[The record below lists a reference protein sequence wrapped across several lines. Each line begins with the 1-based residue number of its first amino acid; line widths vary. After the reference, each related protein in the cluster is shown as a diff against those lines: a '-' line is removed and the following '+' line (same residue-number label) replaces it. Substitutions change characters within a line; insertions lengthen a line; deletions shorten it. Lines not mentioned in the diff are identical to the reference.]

1 MKKAILLIAAL
12 LLVGTM
18 LFADAS
24 FGIWGRTRFNIAMGN
39 QSTAID
45 DTWQSWRLW
54 GNDGPQM
61 QFNYS
66 WSNDKLG
73 YTFKIVTNG
82 GGLGTGYDL
91 WGSNGICKAYGT
103 LKLLPALFTLHVGYM
118 QDFDTFRYESG
129 MQMWNTNSDNIG
141 RFNGWGIIAVLAPK
155 DTGFVLAA
163 QFASELGNQNFID
176 INLNNI
182 SVAAQFQ
189 LPDIFKIDAG
199 LVRSGGKGGGA
210 EFYPNVSGERGA
222 YHVFARVHLLAV
234 QGMTLNITHNMWGL
248 FENQA
253 GWPYTEMRESLSF
266 RMGIGAFAIAAAG
279 DLLIRMPK
287 AGGDTIMDLFA
298 ALEPSYNLGP
308 ITVGC
313 GLGIGMNTTVGYDM
327 PKFEIQPYVIIT
339 DFSTR
344 IFFDM
349 QIDNDYIAATE
360 DYTWG
365 LSADMTWSF

>member
-1 MKKAILLIAAL
+1 MKKAIILIAAL
-12 LLVGTM
+12 LLVGSIV
-18 LFADAS
+18 FADAS

-39 QSTAID
+39 QTVLLE

-73 YTFKIVTNG
+73 YTFKIVING

-91 WGSNGICKAYGT
+91 WGGNGICKAYGT
-103 LKLLPALFTLHVGYM
+103 LKLLPGLFTLYVGYM

-141 RFNGWGIIAVLAPK
+141 RFNGWGVIAVLNPK
-155 DTGFVLAA
+155 DSGFTLAA

-176 INLNNI
+176 VNLNNI

-199 LVRSGGKGGGA
+199 FVRSGGKGGGA
-210 EFYPNVSGERGA
+210 EFYPTVSGERGA
-222 YHVFARVHLLAV
+222 YHIFARLHLLAI
-234 QGMTLNITHNMWGL
+234 QGMTLNVTHNMWGML
-248 FENQA
+248 ENDI
-253 GWPYTEMRESLSF
+253 GWPNTDMRESLSF
-266 RMGIGAFAIAAAG
+266 RFGAGAFAIAAAG
-279 DLLIRMPK
+279 DLQISMPK
-287 AGGDTIMDLFA
+287 AGGTSLITLVA
-298 ALEPSYNLGP
+298 AVEPSYNLGP
-308 ITVGC
+308 ITVG
-313 GLGIGMNTTVGYDM
+313 LGVGMDMSTATTADSLTLE
-327 PKFEIQPYVIIT
+327 FQPYVIIT

-344 IFFDM
+344 IFFDFTLNG
-349 QIDNDYIAATE
+349 DNASATTDYS
-360 DYTWG
+360 WG
-365 LSADMTWSF
+365 LSAI